1 MSTII
6 VAIILIAGI
15 AGFCMLLVA
24 NERKRTNRSM
34 NLLLIQFSQAAIRHN
49 LFVSKQEIIN
59 DSIIGLDGINRKL
72 LVVYKNDDNI
82 YDEVII
88 NLEDVKQITVESV
101 SAIMDTGHS
110 KNAKSDQ
117 LLEKI
122 VLRFLF
128 NSEKAAYD
136 FPFYTYKDS
145 IYQLQELQ
153 QKAIQWEAS
162 FKPLLKQARR

>member
-15 AGFCMLLVA
+15 AIFLVLLA
-24 NERKRTNRSM
+24 SNERKKTKKNL

-59 DSIIGLDGINRKL
+59 DSIIGLDGVNRKL

-88 NLEDVKQITVESV
+88 NLEEVKQITVESV
-101 SAIMDTGHS
+101 SAILDAGYS
-110 KNAKSDQ
+110 KNTRDNQ

-128 NSEKAAYD
+128 NSDKAAYD

-145 IYQLQELQ
+145 IYKLQELQ
-153 QKAIQWEAS
+153 QKARQWEAS
-162 FKPLLKQARR
+162 FKPLLRQARR